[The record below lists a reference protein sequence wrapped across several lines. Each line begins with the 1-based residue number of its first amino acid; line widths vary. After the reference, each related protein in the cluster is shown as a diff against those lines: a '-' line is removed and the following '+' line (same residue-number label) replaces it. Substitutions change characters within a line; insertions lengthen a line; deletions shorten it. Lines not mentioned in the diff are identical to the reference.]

1 MNLYLIIKSL
11 HLIAVISWMAGLLY
25 LPRIFVYHVENS
37 EKQEVTSIFEIMEK
51 RLYNYIMRPA
61 MLFSWIF
68 GIVLIYING
77 VGVLTSLWMQ
87 IKLVLVII
95 LSGYHEYLGKCMI
108 NLRNRTNSKTGK
120 FYRYLNEVPTVLL
133 ILIVFIVIIKPL

>member
-1 MNLYLIIKSL
+1 MKLYLIIKSL

>member
-1 MNLYLIIKSL
+1 
-11 HLIAVISWMAGLLY
+11 MAGLLY
-25 LPRIFVYHVENS
+25 LPRIFVYHVENF
-37 EKQEVTSIFEIMEK
+37 EKKEVTSIFETMEK
-51 RLYNYIMRPA
+51 RLYNFIMRPA

-68 GIVLIYING
+68 GIVLIYLNG
-77 VGVLTSLWMQ
+77 LGVLTSLWIQ

-95 LSGYHEYLGKCMI
+95 LSGYNEYLGKCMI
-108 NLRNRTNSKTGK
+108 KLKNRTNSKTSK

>member
-51 RLYNYIMRPA
+51 RLYKYIMRPA

>member
-25 LPRIFVYHVENS
+25 LPRIFVYHVENF

-68 GIVLIYING
+68 GIALIYFNG

-120 FYRYLNEVPTVLL
+120 FYRYLNEVPTILL
-133 ILIVFIVIIKPL
+133 IFIVFIVIIKPL

>member
-1 MNLYLIIKSL
+1 MNMYLLFKSL

-68 GIVLIYING
+68 GIALIYLNG
-77 VGVLTSLWMQ
+77 AGVLTSLWMQ